1 MMSYSK
7 KAGAAVVGIVC
18 ACFLLGQF
26 SAGFAAGDRDA
37 YLSSGVSVYG
47 KGDRPDAKGNPL
59 EDLNWLRNKAAT
71 EEIGRRTA
79 ETELRGVRV
88 ELETV
93 KAEKLRLEDKVYDLE
108 GKVAELEARPAATAA
123 TAAAHSGG
131 AVTVPYALAQGYYEV
146 QEGDSLWKIAAR
158 PEVFSNALKWSELYY
173 ANKDKISNPHVIY
186 PGQVLAIPDYYIV
199 PEISVSEVASPADGE
214 KAGQ

>member
-7 KAGAAVVGIVC
+7 KAGAAVAGIVC
-18 ACFLLGQF
+18 ACFLSGQF
-26 SAGFAAGDRDA
+26 GAGPAVAGDRDA
-37 YLSSGVSVYG
+37 YLSSGASVYG
-47 KGDRPDAKGNPL
+47 KGDRPDAKGSPL

-79 ETELRGVRV
+79 ETELRGVKV
-88 ELETV
+88 ELEAV

-108 GKVAELEARPAATAA
+108 DKVAELEARPAAGAA
-123 TAAAHSGG
+123 TVAHDGSG
-131 AVTVPYALAQGYYEV
+131 VVPYALAQGYYEV

-173 ANKDKISNPHVIY
+173 ANKDKIANPNVIY
-186 PGQVLAIPDYYIV
+186 PGQVLEIPDYYIV
-199 PEISVSEVASPADGE
+199 PELSVSEVASPADGQ
-214 KAGQ
+214 KAKP